1 MDHPSSDAFAKGW
14 IPASRDIG
22 IPGEFPADD
31 WVDPSSPCDDIPLPQ
46 AGGEQRHDAFTPER
60 QVAFLSLLA
69 QHGNVRAACA
79 AVGLSPQ
86 AVYLR
91 KRRDGA
97 FAQGWE
103 AALLLAREAVE
114 QVLAER
120 AMNGVT
126 ETIWYRGEVV
136 GQRRRFDNRLLLA
149 HLARLDRRHELA
161 GAGKA
166 RPEQLAAA
174 HFDEFLD
181 SLLDEAPE
189 PSEAEERG
197 WQPRT
202 CSRGETIRRAVE
214 AADDAVYA
222 LTEADPDMDED
233 ESDRLWDEAIGL
245 ARRETA
251 REWDAMM
258 AELIARVDAVIPREP
273 VPLPAQ
279 SRPAGRKAA
288 LLNSVNFVNFDRS
301 AIPPGPGPLYHRG
314 RNRAESPS
322 RSIARPQESPS

>member
-14 IPASRDIG
+14 ISALRDIG

-31 WVDPSSPCDDIPLPQ
+31 WVDPSSPCDDIPLPPPT
-46 AGGEQRHDAFTPER
+46 GEQRHDAFTTER

-79 AVGLSPQ
+79 AVGLSAQ

-120 AMNGVT
+120 ALNGVT

-161 GAGKA
+161 EAGRA
-166 RPEQLAAA
+166 GRAQQAASR
-174 HFDEFLD
+174 FDEFLAA
-181 SLLDEAPE
+181 LLDGSADAA
-189 PSEAEERG
+189 EAEERG
-197 WQPRT
+197 WLPRHYT
-202 CSRGETIRRAVE
+202 RAETIRRSVE
-214 AADDAVYA
+214 RADDAFYA
-222 LTEADPDMDED
+222 DPGLDPDMDEA
-233 ESDRLWDEAIGL
+233 EADRLWDAATDR

-251 REWDAMM
+251 REWDAML
-258 AELIARVDAVIPREP
+258 AGVVARVDAVVPPEP
-273 VPLPAQ
+273 VPA
-279 SRPAGRKAA
+279 SRKAA
-288 LLNSVNFVNFDRS
+288 LLNSVNFVNPGRS
-301 AIPPGPGPLYHRG
+301 AIPPGAGPLYHRG
-314 RNRAESPS
+314 RNRAESAFE
-322 RSIARPQESPS
+322 SIARPQESSS